1 MKRAAMLAL
10 AALPFTGCLAGKLEP
25 PAEDHYL
32 QTRAI
37 VERCDGAYYDRP
49 CSPELVEDLTA
60 MCDQAEAI
68 HALAAGR
75 DPGQCIPDD
84 GGAR

>member
-1 MKRAAMLAL
+1 MNRVMIAL
-10 AALPFTGCLAGKLEP
+10 ASLAFAGCLAAKLEP

-37 VERCDGAYYDRP
+37 AERCDGAYYDRP
-49 CSPELVEDLTA
+49 CSPELREDLKA
-60 MCDQAEAI
+60 LCDQAEAI
-68 HALAAGR
+68 HALAQGR
-75 DPGQCIPDD
+75 DPGQCFPDD

>member
-1 MKRAAMLAL
+1 MHRVMIAL
-10 AALPFTGCLAGKLEP
+10 AALPFAGCLAAKLEP

-37 VERCDGAYYDRP
+37 AERCDGAYYDRP
-49 CSPELVEDLTA
+49 CSPALREDLEA

-68 HALAAGR
+68 HALAQGR
-75 DPGQCIPDD
+75 DATSCRKDD
-84 GGAR
+84 DR